1 LLDQDSLYSPESDY
15 YRPDL
20 QISQL
25 FVENIAEVSLIK
37 HQSMLTAVY
46 EQLKKKSSKP
56 LLEICD
62 PFAIKCACYTM

>member
-25 FVENIAEVSLIK
+25 FVENIAEVSLLNIRV
-37 HQSMLTAVY
+37 LTRLY
-46 EQLKKKSSKP
+46 EEVRKKSSNP

-62 PFAIKCACYTM
+62 PCAIKCAFYTM